1 MTILQPSN
9 SAIHRK
15 HGLAAG
21 LFLLAAISVVMAR
34 IRSKE
39 MYEAEEL
46 LAEVASWS
54 DEEINTLPKFYRE
67 TAREYRRLA
76 NDGEQEDTS
85 SP

>member
-1 MTILQPSN
+1 M
-9 SAIHRK
+9 
-15 HGLAAG
+15 
-21 LFLLAAISVVMAR
+21 MAR

-76 NDGEQEDTS
+76 NDGEHEDTS
-85 SP
+85 TP